1 MTPLPTQTHTMVSIR
16 VNKPLSPDV
25 RIVGDERTPVVVI
38 DDPILEPEAL
48 IRHACEEAQF
58 SSDSQ
63 WAYPGIRTS
72 LPDEYARALA
82 PALVEV
88 IRAVY
93 GTPTAYEPQVVHQL
107 FSLITRRPEELELLQ
122 RVPHFDSKIPH
133 YFATVHYLN
142 RGPHAG
148 TGFFRHRP
156 TRFERIVEDR
166 FPRYAQAAEA
176 YTRVHGMPATKY
188 INASDDHFE
197 LIAEVDYK
205 PNRLVMYPG
214 NLLHSGLIEPDRD
227 ISADPAT
234 GRLTANLFLHFRE
247 RQGQRVP
254 GG

>member
-1 MTPLPTQTHTMVSIR
+1 MNELVPVRLKRPWNPQ
-16 VNKPLSPDV
+16 V

-38 DDPILEPEAL
+38 DDPILEPDAL
-48 IRHACEEAQF
+48 IRHACDQARF
-58 SSDSQ
+58 SSDNQ

-72 LPDEYARALA
+72 LPDEYAQV
-82 PALVEV
+82 LVPELIGV
-88 IRAVY
+88 IRHVY
-93 GTPTAYEPQVVHQL
+93 GTPPDYEFQLVHQL

-142 RGPHAG
+142 PGPHAG

-176 YTRVHGMPATKY
+176 YTRAHGMPARRY

-234 GRLTANLFLHFRE
+234 GRLTANLFLHFSE
-247 RQGQRVP
+247 RQGQREAAS
-254 GG
+254 